1 MKMKYIFLIFLIIL
15 MIISISQIF
24 SIPPYAGDIY
34 SVYRSGYFQEL
45 DRQFAVIR
53 DSFLG
58 IKMLAKPVYGWIFL
72 EDIRKEHDIEIRV
85 YNSKGYEVLAP
96 GEVEETEDR
105 FIDQLLNSIE
115 AKPVH
120 RIAGGYYFVAF
131 PIRLEKRCRFCHDRQ
146 YRKNIIGAMTFKRDY
161 DASIYYSAERVVLF
175 TGISLML
182 LLFLYVVMR
191 WDPGKKIKELFDK
204 S

>member
-1 MKMKYIFLIFLIIL
+1 MKMKYIILIFLIVLI
-15 MIISISQIF
+15 IISISQIF

-105 FIDQLLNSIE
+105 FIVQLLNSIE
-115 AKPVH
+115 AKPLH
-120 RIAGGYYFVAF
+120 RVAGGDYLVAF
-131 PIRLEKRCRFCHDRQ
+131 PIRLEKRCRFCHNSQ
-146 YRKNIIGAMTFKRDY
+146 YRKNIIGAMTFKREY

-175 TGISLML
+175 TFISLML
-182 LLFLYVVMR
+182 LLFLYAIVI
-191 WDPGKKIKELFDK
+191 WDPEKKIKELFDK
-204 S
+204 R